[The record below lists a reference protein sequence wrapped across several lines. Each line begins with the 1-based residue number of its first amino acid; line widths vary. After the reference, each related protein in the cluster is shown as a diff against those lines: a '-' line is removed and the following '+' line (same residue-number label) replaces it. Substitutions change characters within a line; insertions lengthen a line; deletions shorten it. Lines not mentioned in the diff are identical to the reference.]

1 MYCAHLFVTLQAISI
16 KPDKMRKILF
26 LLVLFALTSVSADAQ
41 FLFRVSGNRL
51 KKPSYLFGTIHTLP
65 GSLLDSTPSY
75 QKAEAK
81 CQQLFAEMD
90 FTDQQKR
97 DELINSGQ
105 EALML
110 PDSMTIYDILT
121 PEQLELL
128 KIVLAKEFREM
139 MMARTTDEEAKA
151 KMTDEMFYMSAE
163 ASLEQMKHVMP
174 LAFSST
180 IDLLI
185 GTSFASIPGTIID
198 QTCIERAKE
207 RNMNIGQL
215 DQVQQDSLAK
225 LRETLTQNIPAQV
238 DTLMKVLNTYEER
251 KQKAIEQKRFF
262 EKCKEY
268 WKDCDYESFAKL
280 CDETAFIEKSPKL
293 LKERNEKWL
302 PKMTEAMR
310 ECPTMFAFGAGHL
323 VGPSGVVQML
333 RDAGYKVKQI
343 K

>member
-1 MYCAHLFVTLQAISI
+1 MV
-16 KPDKMRKILF
+16 
-26 LLVLFALTSVSADAQ
+26 VFALTSVSVDAQ
-41 FLFRVSGNRL
+41 FLFRVSGNGL

-65 GSLLDSTPSY
+65 GSLLDSIPSY

-90 FTDQQKR
+90 VTDQQKR
-97 DELINSGQ
+97 SEFINSGQ

-110 PDSMTIYDILT
+110 PDSMTIYDLLS

-128 KIVLAKEFREM
+128 KTVLAKQTREM
-139 MMARTTDEEAKA
+139 IMARTTDEEAKA
-151 KMTDEMFYMSAE
+151 RMTDEMFYMTAGINI
-163 ASLEQMKHVMP
+163 EQGKRLMP
-174 LAFSST
+174 FNFSTT

-185 GTSFASIPGTIID
+185 GTSFATFSGTIID

-207 RNMNIGQL
+207 RNMAIGQL

-225 LRETLTQNIPAQV
+225 FRETLIHNIPAQV
-238 DTLMKVLNTYEER
+238 DTLVNVLNTYEQR
-251 KQKAIEQKRFF
+251 KQRGVKQKRFF

-268 WKDCDYESFAKL
+268 WMAGDYEGFTKF
-280 CDETAFIEKSPKL
+280 CDETEFVEKSPQL
-293 LKERNEKWL
+293 LKARNEKWL
-302 PKMTEAMR
+302 PKIKEAMK
-310 ECPTMFAFGAGHL
+310 ESPTMFAFGAGHL

-333 RDAGYKVKQI
+333 RDAGYKVKQV

>member
-1 MYCAHLFVTLQAISI
+1 
-16 KPDKMRKILF
+16 
-26 LLVLFALTSVSADAQ
+26 
-41 FLFRVSGNRL
+41 
-51 KKPSYLFGTIHTLP
+51 SYLFGTIHTLP
-65 GSLLDSTPSY
+65 GSLLDSIPSY

-90 FTDQQKR
+90 ITDQQKKN
-97 DELINSGQ
+97 EFINSGQ

-110 PDSMTIYDILT
+110 PDSMTIYDLLT

-128 KIVLAKEFREM
+128 KTVMAKQTRELI
-139 MMARTTDEEAKA
+139 MARTTDEEAKA
-151 KMTDEMFYMSAE
+151 RMTDEKFYLSAE
-163 ASLEQMKHVMP
+163 VGLEQMKHLMP

-185 GTSFASIPGTIID
+185 NTSFATFSGTIID

-207 RNMNIGQL
+207 RNMAIGQL
-215 DQVQQDSLAK
+215 DQVQQDSVAK
-225 LRETLTQNIPAQV
+225 MRETLMQNIPAQV
-238 DTLMKVLNTYEER
+238 DTLVNVLNTYEQR
-251 KQKAIEQKRFF
+251 KQRSAEQKHFF

-268 WKDCDYESFAKL
+268 WMAGDYEGFMQL
-280 CDETAFIEKSPKL
+280 CDETDFVEKSPQL
-293 LKERNEKWL
+293 LKARNEKWL
-302 PKMTEAMR
+302 PKIKEAMKAY
-310 ECPTMFAFGAGHL
+310 PTIFAFGAGHL

>member
-1 MYCAHLFVTLQAISI
+1 
-16 KPDKMRKILF
+16 MRIILAF
-26 LLVLFALTSVSADAQ
+26 LLALTSVSVNAQ
-41 FLFRVSGNRL
+41 FLFRVSGNGL
-51 KKPSYLFGTIHTLP
+51 KKPSYLFGTIHTLS
-65 GSLLDSTPSY
+65 GSLLDSIPSY

-81 CQQLFAEMD
+81 CRQLFAEMD
-90 FTDQQKR
+90 LTDEQKR
-97 DELINSGQ
+97 SEFINSGQ
-105 EALML
+105 EAMVL
-110 PDSMTIYDILT
+110 PDSMTIYDVLSS
-121 PEQLELL
+121 EQLELL
-128 KIVLAKEFREM
+128 KTVLGKEMRET

-151 KMTDEMFYMSAE
+151 KLTEEMFYRSTGIFIE
-163 ASLEQMKHVMP
+163 KSKNLMP
-174 LAFSST
+174 FAFSTT
-180 IDLLI
+180 IDLFI
-185 GTSFASIPGTIID
+185 STSFASIPGTIID
-198 QTCIERAKE
+198 KACIERAKE
-207 RNMNIGQL
+207 RNMTIGQL

>member
-1 MYCAHLFVTLQAISI
+1 
-16 KPDKMRKILF
+16 MRKILF
-26 LLVLFALTSVSADAQ
+26 LLVVFALTSVSANAQ
-41 FLFRVSGNRL
+41 FLFRVSGNGL
-51 KKPSYLFGTIHTLP
+51 KKPSFLFGTIHTLP
-65 GSLLDSTPSY
+65 GSLLDSIPSY

-90 FTDQQKR
+90 ITDQQKKN
-97 DELINSGQ
+97 EFINSGQ

-110 PDSMTIYDILT
+110 PDSMTIYDLLT

-128 KIVLAKEFREM
+128 KTVMAKQTRELI
-139 MMARTTDEEAKA
+139 MARTTDEEAKA
-151 KMTDEMFYMSAE
+151 RMTDEKFYLSAE
-163 ASLEQMKHVMP
+163 VSLEQMKHLMP

-185 GTSFASIPGTIID
+185 NTSFATFPGTIID
-198 QTCIERAKE
+198 KACIERAKE

-225 LRETLTQNIPAQV
+225 LRETLIHNIPAQV
-238 DTLMKVLNTYEER
+238 DTLVNVLNTYEQR
-251 KQKAIEQKRFF
+251 KQRGAEQKRFF

-268 WKDCDYESFAKL
+268 WMAGDYEGFVQM
-280 CDETAFIEKSPKL
+280 CDETDFVEKSPQL
-293 LKERNEKWL
+293 LKARNEKWL
-302 PKMTEAMR
+302 PKIKEAMK
-310 ECPTMFAFGAGHL
+310 ESPTMFAFGAGHL

-333 RDAGYKVKQI
+333 RDAGYKVKQL